1 MDEYY
6 LRELCNIKYIYYND
20 YIWRM
25 EIKTIYNYVFSL
37 VISKIIIYFE
47 CPI

>member
-1 MDEYY
+1 MITFE
-6 LRELCNIKYIYYND
+6 EWK
-20 YIWRM
+20 
-25 EIKTIYNYVFSL
+25 IKTIYNYVFSL